1 MLTLQTSVDVDGITA
16 AEIFDFLADPDD
28 ESYQAWWPGTHL
40 QLHALERGPDHVG
53 DVIYMDEYVGMR
65 RLRMTALVT
74 EAIRPRKLTWQLKK
88 GLLLPAW
95 LSLEF
100 QDRDGGVKI
109 THTTRAGLRGVG
121 RILDPLLRLA
131 FSKRFARELDEHV
144 RTEFPRLR
152 DLVRQRRRRA
162 SHATRKG

>member
-40 QLHALERGPDHVG
+40 QLHVLERGLDHVG

-74 EAIRPRKLTWQLKK
+74 DAIRARKLAWQLKK
-88 GLLLPAW
+88 GILLPAW
-95 LSLEF
+95 LSLELE
-100 QDRDGGVKI
+100 DRDGGVKI

-121 RILDPLLRLA
+121 RILDPLLNLL

-152 DLVRQRRRRA
+152 DLLRQR
-162 SHATRKG
+162 